1 MEFQP
6 AFLAVHLHAV
16 VISPST
22 LLSDNGSALVG
33 KNFSD
38 YLEARGIGH
47 IFASPYHPQAYLSD
61 FGVFAEQFGNSAL

>member
-1 MEFQP
+1 MQYGNKGLDNVP
-6 AFLAVHLHAV
+6 VKNR
-16 VISPST
+16 T
-22 LLSDNGSALVG
+22 KLLSNNGSALVG